1 MYENLKQ
8 KKEAEDRRKQEEE
21 LARFHEDYRPEKDV
35 QKVADGKYTWQV
47 KGGIGERGQKSYP
60 QKIRTVTRDS
70 YTENDGLHNFILF
83 VAI

>member
-47 KGGIGERGQKSYP
+47 KGGIGERG
-60 QKIRTVTRDS
+60 
-70 YTENDGLHNFILF
+70 
-83 VAI
+83 